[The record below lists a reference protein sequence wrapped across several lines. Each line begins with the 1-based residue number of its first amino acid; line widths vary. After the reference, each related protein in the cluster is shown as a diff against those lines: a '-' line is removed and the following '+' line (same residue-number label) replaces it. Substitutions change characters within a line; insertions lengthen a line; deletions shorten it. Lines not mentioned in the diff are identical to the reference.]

1 MSRKLVVSS
10 SPFLRNT
17 SVTTRGIML
26 DVIIAML
33 PTAFAAV
40 WYFGKGAL
48 TLMLTAVICCV
59 AAEWLYQKLTHQKS
73 TISDLSAV
81 VTGMLL
87 AFNMPADAP
96 WWMAAVGSVIA
107 IVLVKQIFGGLGH
120 NFVNPALAAR
130 TILMMSWT
138 VLMTAQVLPA
148 AGEFFGLT
156 AAAMDATSAA
166 TQAVATA
173 APAIDAV
180 ASATVQA
187 VSSASGAVDAVAAAT
202 QAVATAAPAIDAV
215 ASATVQAVSSAS
227 GAVDAVASATVQAV
241 SSASTSVDAVASAT
255 VDAVSVATPLAP
267 NASGYTLWQLFSGNI
282 PGMLGETC
290 KLTLLLGGIYLIIRR
305 VIDWRIPVSFIGT
318 AFLLFLAKY
327 GVVYSVESGANNAL
341 YQLLSGGLI
350 LGAFFMATD
359 YVTSP
364 ITKWGRVIMGVG
376 CALILFLIRNAGTYP
391 EGCSFAILFMNVL
404 TPMIDKFTTRKPFG
418 TVKPAKGGAQ
428 A

>member
-17 SVTTRGIML
+17 SVTAKGIML

-187 VSSASGAVDAVAAAT
+187 VSSTSGAVDAVAAAT
-202 QAVATAAPAIDAV
+202 QAVATAAPALDAV

-267 NASGYTLWQLFSGNI
+267 NATGYTLWQLFSGNI